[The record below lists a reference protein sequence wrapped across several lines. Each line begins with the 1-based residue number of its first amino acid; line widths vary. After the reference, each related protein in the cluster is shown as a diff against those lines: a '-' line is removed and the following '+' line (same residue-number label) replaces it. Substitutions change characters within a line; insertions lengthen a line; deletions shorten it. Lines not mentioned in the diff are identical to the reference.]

1 MLYDRTVD
9 GQEMNDRTEVVAQPL
24 TALSEEERFFQTT
37 VRKFAREEI
46 RPHVREMDE
55 AGVFRKDII
64 RQFFELGLMGI
75 EIPEQYGGQGGT
87 FFQSVL
93 AVEELS
99 AVDPSAG
106 VIVDVQ
112 NTIVNNAILRWG
124 NAEQQQKYLPRLA
137 TDTVASYALSEAGSG
152 SDAFALATQ
161 AQDHGDHFLLNGRK
175 LWITNAAESGLF
187 LLFANANPIAG
198 YRGITAFLVER
209 GFSGFHVGKKEDKLG
224 LRASS
229 TCELILDNC
238 RVPRENVMGE
248 VGKGYK
254 IAIETLNEGRI
265 AIGAQM
271 IGLARGALDHAV
283 AYAKQ
288 RKQFGKTIGEFQ
300 GVQFQLAHMAT
311 EVEAARLLVY
321 NAARLRD
328 ASLPF
333 VTEAAMAKY
342 FSSEIAEK
350 VASKAIEI
358 FGGVGVTKDYPVE
371 KLYRDAKIGRIY
383 EGTSNMQLAT
393 IAKKLMEK

>member
-1 MLYDRTVD
+1 MLASE
-9 GQEMNDRTEVVAQPL
+9 QTEVRHSPL
-24 TALSEEERFFQTT
+24 TQLSEEEKLFQST
-37 VRKFAREEI
+37 VRRFAREQI
-46 RPHVREMDE
+46 RPFVREMDD
-55 AGVFRKDII
+55 AGLFRKDII
-64 RQFFELGLMGI
+64 RQFFDLGLMGI
-75 EIPEQYGGQGGT
+75 EIPEEYGGQGGS
-87 FFQSVL
+87 FFQCVL
-93 AVEELS
+93 TVEELS

-112 NTIVNNAILRWG
+112 NTIVNNAILRWA
-124 NAEQQQKYLPRLA
+124 NAEQKQRYLPRLA
-137 TDTVASYALSEAGSG
+137 ADTVSSYALSEAGSG
-152 SDAFALATQ
+152 SDAFAMTTT

-187 LLFANANPIAG
+187 LLFANANPSEG

-209 GFSGFHVGKKEDKLG
+209 AFPGFQVGNKEDKLG

-238 RVPRENVMGE
+238 RVPRENVMGD

-271 IGLARGALDHAV
+271 IGLARGALDHAI
-283 AYAKQ
+283 AYARE
-288 RKQFGKTIGEFQ
+288 RKQFGKTIGDFQ
-300 GVQFQLAHMAT
+300 GVQFQLAKMAT

-321 NAARLRD
+321 NAARMRD
-328 ASLPF
+328 AGLPF

-342 FSSEIAEK
+342 YSSEIAEE
-350 VASKAIEI
+350 VASKAIEV

-383 EGTSNMQLAT
+383 EGTSNIQLVT
-393 IAKKLMEK
+393 IAKKLLEK

>member
-1 MLYDRTVD
+1 MSASASISE
-9 GQEMNDRTEVVAQPL
+9 GQPAAL
-24 TALSEEERFFQTT
+24 TSLSEEERLFQAT
-37 VRKFAREEI
+37 VRRFAREQI
-46 RPHVREMDE
+46 APHVREMDE
-55 AGVFRKDII
+55 AAVFRKDIL

-75 EIPEQYGGQGGT
+75 EIPEQYGGQGGS
-87 FFQSVL
+87 FFQCVL

-112 NTIVNNAILRWG
+112 NTIVNNAILRWA
-124 NAEQQQKYLPRLA
+124 NADQKQRYLPRL
-137 TDTVASYALSEAGSG
+137 TRDTVASYALSEAGSG
-152 SDAFALATQ
+152 SDAFALATL
-161 AQDHGDHFLLNGRK
+161 AVPDGDRFLLTGRK
-175 LWITNAAESGLF
+175 LWITNAAEAGLF
-187 LLFANANPIAG
+187 LLFANANPAAG
-198 YRGITAFLVER
+198 YRGITAFLIER
-209 GFSGFHVGKKEDKLG
+209 DFPGFQVGKKEDKLG

-238 RVPRENVMGE
+238 AVPKSNVLGE

-283 AYAKQ
+283 GYAKQ

-300 GVQFQLAHMAT
+300 GVQFQLARMAV

-328 ASLPF
+328 SGLPF

-342 FSSEIAEK
+342 YSSEIAEK
-350 VASKAIEI
+350 VASRSIEV
-358 FGGVGVTKDYPVE
+358 FGGVGITKEYPVE

-383 EGTSNMQLAT
+383 EGTSNIQLVT
-393 IAKKLMEK
+393 IAKQLLGGKV

>member
-1 MLYDRTVD
+1 MLASAGTDTH
-9 GQEMNDRTEVVAQPL
+9 ALPL
-24 TALSEEERFFQTT
+24 TQLSEEERLFQTT
-37 VRKFAREEI
+37 VRRFAREQI
-46 RPHVREMDE
+46 GPHVREMDE
-55 AGVFRKDII
+55 AAVFRKDII
-64 RQFFELGLMGI
+64 RQFFQLGLMGI
-75 EIPEQYGGQGGT
+75 EIPEEYGGQGGN
-87 FFQSVL
+87 FFQSIL

-112 NTIVNNAILRWG
+112 NTIVNNAILRWAS
-124 NAEQQQKYLPRLA
+124 AEQKQKYLPKLA
-137 TDTVASYALSEAGSG
+137 ADTVSSYALSEAGSG
-152 SDAFALATQ
+152 SDAFAMATQ
-161 AQDHGDHFLLNGRK
+161 AQDAGDHFVLNGRK

-187 LLFANANPIAG
+187 LLFANANPGAG
-198 YRGITAFLVER
+198 YRGITAFLIER
-209 GFSGFHVGKKEDKLG
+209 AFPGFQVGKKEDKLG

-229 TCELILDNC
+229 TCELVLDNC
-238 RVPRENVMGE
+238 RVPRGNVMGE

-271 IGLARGALDHAV
+271 IGLARGALDHAL

-288 RKQFGKTIGEFQ
+288 RKQFGKSIGEFQ
-300 GVQFQLAHMAT
+300 GVQFSLARMAT
-311 EVEAARLLVY
+311 EIEAARLLVY

-328 ASLPF
+328 AGRPF

-342 FSSEIAEK
+342 YSSEIAEK
-350 VASKAIEI
+350 VASQAIEI
-358 FGGVGVTKDYPVE
+358 FGGVGITKDYPVE

-383 EGTSNMQLAT
+383 EGTSNIQLVT

>member
-1 MLYDRTVD
+1 MPASAALPEI
-9 GQEMNDRTEVVAQPL
+9 QPAPL
-24 TALSEEERFFQTT
+24 TALTEEERLFQST
-37 VRKFAREEI
+37 VRRFAQEQI
-46 RPHVREMDE
+46 APHVREMDE
-55 AGVFRKDII
+55 AGVFRKDIL

-75 EIPEQYGGQGGT
+75 EIPEQYGGQGGS
-87 FFQSVL
+87 FFQCVL

-106 VIVDVQ
+106 VVVDVQ
-112 NTIVNNAILRWG
+112 NTIVNNAILRWA
-124 NAEQQQKYLPRLA
+124 NTDQKQRYLQRLA
-137 TDTVASYALSEAGSG
+137 ADTVSSYALSEAGSG
-152 SDAFALATQ
+152 SDAFALATR
-161 AQDHGDHFLLNGRK
+161 AVEDGGRFLLTGRK
-175 LWITNAAESGLF
+175 LWITNAAEAGLY
-187 LLFANANPIAG
+187 LLFANANPEAG
-198 YRGITAFLVER
+198 YRGITAFLIER
-209 GFSGFHVGKKEDKLG
+209 DFPGFQVGKKEDKLG

-238 RVPRENVMGE
+238 EVPRANVLGE

-271 IGLARGALDHAV
+271 IGLARGALNHAI

-288 RKQFGKTIGEFQ
+288 RKQFGKSIGEFQ
-300 GVQFQLAHMAT
+300 GVQFELAKMAV

-328 ASLPF
+328 AGLPF

-342 FSSEIAEK
+342 FASEAAEK
-350 VASKAIEI
+350 VASKAIEV
-358 FGGVGVTKDYPVE
+358 FGGVGITREFPVV

-383 EGTSNMQLAT
+383 EGTSNIQLVT
-393 IAKKLMEK
+393 IAKQLLK

>member
-1 MLYDRTVD
+1 MPAPAQTEARTS
-9 GQEMNDRTEVVAQPL
+9 PL
-24 TALSEEERFFQTT
+24 TQLSEEEKMFQAT
-37 VRKFAREEI
+37 VRRFAREQI
-46 RPHVREMDE
+46 SPHVREMDE
-55 AGVFRKDII
+55 AAHFRTDII
-64 RQFFELGLMGI
+64 RQFFELGLMSI
-75 EIPEQYGGQGGT
+75 EIPEEFGGQGGS
-87 FFQSVL
+87 FFQCVM

-112 NTIVNNAILRWG
+112 NTIVNNAILRWA
-124 NAEQQQKYLPRLA
+124 NAEQKKRYLPRLA
-137 TDTVASYALSEAGSG
+137 ANTVGCYALSEAGSG

-161 AQDHGDHFLLNGRK
+161 ARDQGDHFLLNGRK
-175 LWITNAAESGLF
+175 LWITNAGEAGLF
-187 LLFANANPIAG
+187 LLFANANPAAG
-198 YRGITAFLVER
+198 YRGITAFLIER
-209 GFSGFHVGKKEDKLG
+209 DFPGFQVGKKEDKLG

-265 AIGAQM
+265 AIGSQM
-271 IGLARGALDHAV
+271 IGLARAALEHAT
-283 AYAKQ
+283 AYANQ

-300 GVQFQLAHMAT
+300 GVQFQLAKMAT
-311 EVEAARLLVY
+311 ELEAARLLVY

-328 ASLPF
+328 AGLPF

-358 FGGVGVTKDYPVE
+358 FGGVGITKDYPVE

-383 EGTSNMQLAT
+383 EGTSNMQLVT
-393 IAKKLMEK
+393 IAKKLLEK